1 MGADSLK
8 EDAVPVELPAPDRRI
23 LKNNPLQQV
32 VCQVRFDE
40 ADVLN
45 DRKIARHFFDKL
57 GGVDGPFPKF
67 TQILAQRV
75 IVNPQA
81 GPGETPTT
89 EQQRGWRFSNADGD
103 GHITLLPDSLALE
116 TTSFPGWDQFAPH
129 LQRALD
135 VLADEADPAIEQR
148 LGLRFVNLV
157 IHDEVRSGPDWD
169 GYIVADLLAP
179 AYNSVLGPG
188 VVATTHRVV
197 LYLGDDL
204 RCILNYGLA
213 PDANGTGR
221 PGYVLDLDVFREL
234 SAPFSAADVFKASEL
249 MNDRAV
255 SLFQQMVTP
264 KLLDVLRG
272 EEDTA
277 SQGGGS

>member
-1 MGADSLK
+1 
-8 EDAVPVELPAPDRRI
+8 VPVELPAPDRTI
-23 LKNNPLQQV
+23 LKNNPLQLV

-40 ADVLN
+40 ADVLL
-45 DRKIARHFFDKL
+45 DRKTARRFFDKL

-89 EQQRGWRFSNADGD
+89 EQQRGWRFSNAEGD
-103 GHITLLPDSLALE
+103 CHITLLPDSLALE
-116 TTSFPGWDQFAPH
+116 TTAFPGWDEFAPH
-129 LQRALD
+129 LQHALD
-135 VLADEADPAIEQR
+135 VLAEEADPAIEQR
-148 LGLRFVNLV
+148 LGLRFVNLIV
-157 IHDEVRSGPDWD
+157 LDEVRSGPDWD

-179 AYNSVLGPG
+179 GHHPVLGLG
-188 VVATTHRVV
+188 VVATQHRVV
-197 LYLGDDL
+197 LDLGDEL

-213 PDANGTGR
+213 PDANGSGR
-221 PGYVLDLDVFREL
+221 VGYLLDLDVFRER

-249 MNDRAV
+249 MNERAV
-255 SLFQQMVTP
+255 SLFQQVAMP
-264 KLLDVLRG
+264 KLLEVLRG
-272 EEDTA
+272 EEGTA

>member
-1 MGADSLK
+1 M
-8 EDAVPVELPAPDRRI
+8 PVELPAPDRRI
-23 LKNNPLQQV
+23 LKNNPLQLV

-45 DRKIARHFFDKL
+45 DRKIARRFFDKL

-67 TQILAQRV
+67 TQIVAQRV

-89 EQQRGWRFSNADGD
+89 EQQRGWRFSNGDGD
-103 GHITLLPDSLALE
+103 RHITLLPNSLALE

-129 LQRALD
+129 MQRSLD
-135 VLADEADPAIEQR
+135 VLGDEADPAIEQR
-148 LGLRFVNLV
+148 LGLRFVNLI
-157 IHDEVRSGPDWD
+157 IHDEVRSEADWD
-169 GYIVADLLAP
+169 GYIVSDLLAP
-179 AYNSVLGPG
+179 AQHPRLGSG
-188 VVATTHRVV
+188 IVATQHRVI
-197 LYLGDDL
+197 LDLGDEL

-221 PGYVLDLDVFREL
+221 PGYILDLDVFREL

-255 SLFQQMVTP
+255 SLFQQVVTP
-264 KLLDVLRG
+264 NLLEFLRG
-272 EEDTA
+272 KETA
-277 SQGGGS
+277 SQGGRA

>member
-1 MGADSLK
+1 
-8 EDAVPVELPAPDRRI
+8 VPVELPAPDRTI
-23 LKNNPLQQV
+23 LENNPLQLV

-45 DRKIARHFFDKL
+45 DRKIARRFFVKL
-57 GGVDGPFPKF
+57 GGVDGPFPRF

-75 IVNPQA
+75 IISPQA

-89 EQQRGWRFSNADGD
+89 EQQRGWRFSNAAGD
-103 GHITLLPDSLALE
+103 RHITLLPDSLALE
-116 TTSFPGWDQFAPH
+116 TTSFPGWDQFAPD

-135 VLADEADPAIEQR
+135 VLAEEADPAIEQR
-148 LGLRFVNLV
+148 LGLRFVNLI
-157 IHDEVRSGPDWD
+157 IHDEIHSGADWD
-169 GYIVADLLAP
+169 GYIVDDALAP
-179 AYNSVLGPG
+179 GHHPVLGPG
-188 VVATTHRVV
+188 VVATQHRVV
-197 LYLGDDL
+197 LDLGDEL

-221 PGYVLDLDVFREL
+221 VGYMLDLDVFREL

-264 KLLDVLRG
+264 KLLDFLRG

>member
-1 MGADSLK
+1 
-8 EDAVPVELPAPDRRI
+8 VPVELPAPDRTI
-23 LKNNPLQQV
+23 LKNNPLQLV

-45 DRKIARHFFDKL
+45 DRKTARRFFDKL

-75 IVNPQA
+75 IINPQA

-103 GHITLLPDSLALE
+103 CHITLLPDSLALE
-116 TTSFPGWDQFAPH
+116 TTAFPGWDQFTPH

-135 VLADEADPAIEQR
+135 VLAEQADPAIEQR
-148 LGLRFVNLV
+148 LGLRFVNL
-157 IHDEVRSGPDWD
+157 ILLDEIRSGRDWD

-179 AYNSVLGPG
+179 GQHPVLGSG
-188 VVATTHRVV
+188 VVATQHRVV
-197 LYLGDDL
+197 LDLGDEL

-221 PGYVLDLDVFREL
+221 LGYILDLDVFREL

-249 MNDRAV
+249 MNDQAV
-255 SLFQQMVTP
+255 SLFHQVVTP
-264 KLLDVLRG
+264 KLLDFLRG
-272 EEDTA
+272 EEETA
-277 SQGGGS
+277 SQEGGS